1 MSQNGKPEAK
11 TENISVSRELYL
23 DAFRWILLARTFEDK
38 MSALY
43 RAGKVVG
50 GVYVGNGH
58 EAFSVSLG
66 MQLDREKGAAHAT
79 SFMAD
84 KLSGNSKVRMIN
96 SAQMSHAVNEVSGGF
111 SGTIAALGEK
121 VNCEGVLIT
130 TIRRYVQRDGTELA
144 VDTPAS
150 ADFEMVL
157 RHAPT
162 GAMLWSADFQETQ
175 EPLLSNIFSFNKMQ
189 KRGFHWVTAEEL
201 LEQGLQQRLDEC
213 PYLK

>member
-1 MSQNGKPEAK
+1 MINTIK
-11 TENISVSRELYL
+11 ISVIACLLVFCLSSCSTKNGSEK
-23 DAFRWILLARTFEDK
+23 DAQAPIQPLSCIAVIPAVTSVDKDDTISYEEARH
-38 MSALY
+38 L
-43 RAGKVVG
+43 
-50 GVYVGNGH
+50 
-58 EAFSVSLG
+58 
-66 MQLDREKGAAHAT
+66 EKGAAHAT
-79 SFMAD
+79 SYMAD
-84 KLSGNSKVRMIN
+84 KLSGNPKVRLIN
-96 SAQMSHAVNEVSGGF
+96 SAQMSHAVKEVSGGL

-130 TIRRYVQRDGTELA
+130 TIRRYVQRDGSELA

-162 GAMLWSADFQETQ
+162 GTMLWSADFQETQ
-175 EPLLSNIFSFNKMQ
+175 QPLLSNIFSYNKMQ

-201 LEQGLQQRLDEC
+201 LEQGLEQRLDEC